1 MSTTQ
6 KAKSVLL
13 LLVVIVLQ
21 LLSFFCHHAVV
32 VVASSAFI
40 LLSVAHNIYCDALSF
55 NVRFGWVEDAPSATH
70 TLCIRGVE
78 SGVGSSMAW
87 SDGYRAVSCT
97 RRQGRGEGGVE

>member
-13 LLVVIVLQ
+13 LLVVMVLQ
-21 LLSFFCHHAVV
+21 LLSFFCHYAVVV

-55 NVRFGWVEDAPSATH
+55 NVRFGWVEDATSATH
-70 TLCIRGVE
+70 TLCRRGDE
-78 SGVGSSMAW
+78 LS
-87 SDGYRAVSCT
+87 
-97 RRQGRGEGGVE
+97 